1 MKLVDIKGIGPNL
14 ATKLNQLG
22 IYSPLD
28 IVNFLPSQYINL
40 KEPTAVDK
48 LENTSFALIQ
58 AKILKITPS
67 TNPRKQFFKLEVQDS
82 NSFWNKK
89 IYISYFNQNYYL
101 NKFLVGNEYRFL
113 GKVTKTNFGYEMIN
127 PLVEEEDKVKNLHDG
142 IYTIYPLKGIVGQ
155 NVFKNLVKST
165 TAHFEEKGE
174 DYYTAFGKS
183 ISESINQPS
192 LLEAINGIHF
202 PNNEEEIKKGMQRLA
217 IEDTANSIGI
227 YRLINYK
234 FAEKDRK
241 VFYKIANSIIV
252 DYKNALSVVPTPSQE
267 NAFYDIV
274 KDLGSSKAMRRIIN
288 GDVGSGKTYVAFF
301 ALYCAVCSGHQAA
314 MMAPTELLAN
324 QHANSFKEIAMIL
337 NIKYDV
343 LTSSTTAKH
352 RKEILS
358 KVYNKELDVLFGTQ
372 SLLNEDIIFDDL
384 SLIVIDE
391 QHKFGV
397 SERKALEDKCRDAD
411 VISMSATPIPRTM
424 FLTMYKG
431 IAISHIERRSQN
443 DNIKT
448 HIVPDEKL
456 GDMLTYIA
464 KQCASGLQAFIV
476 CPSIEDSEGFETYS
490 AKTLYEATVNSVFN
504 GLRVGLLYGPMK
516 SEEKNKI
523 MNDYSSGTLDILIST
538 TVIEVGIDTNASIL
552 TIMNSERFGL
562 AQLHQLRGR
571 IGRRGQNSFCFLHT
585 TKPENERL
593 RAMVATSDGLT
604 LAEKDFEMR
613 GAGDF
618 IGLSQSG
625 HRQTGKY
632 SYPITISVIKN
643 ASSMVDLAIA
653 KDRAKTL
660 DILKTKKEEYKD
672 YMDIMFNTTLSS

>member
-14 ATKLNQLG
+14 AIKLNELG

-40 KEPTAVDK
+40 QKPTGVDDI
-48 LENTSFALIQ
+48 ENTSFALIK
-58 AKILKITPS
+58 AKITKITPS
-67 TNPRKQFFKLEVQDS
+67 TNVRKQYFKLDAEDC
-82 NSFWNKK
+82 NSTWTRK

-101 NKFLVGNEYRFL
+101 QKFEVGKEYRFL
-113 GKVTKTNFGYEMIN
+113 GKISKKYNFYEMVN
-127 PLVEEEDKVKNLHDG
+127 PLVEEEGKIKNLKDG

-165 TAHFEEKGE
+165 TNYFEENGE
-174 DYYTAFGKS
+174 DIYTAFNKS
-183 ISESINQPS
+183 VSVSLNKPS
-192 LLEAINGIHF
+192 MLEAIEDIHF
-202 PNNEEEIKKGMQRLA
+202 PKTEENIKKGMERLA

-227 YRLINYK
+227 YRLINFK

-241 VFYKIANSIIV
+241 VFYKIANSVIV
-252 DYKNALSVVPTPSQE
+252 DYKNALSVVPTESQE
-267 NAFYDIV
+267 NAFKDIV
-274 KDLGSSKAMRRIIN
+274 NDLTSNKAMRRIIN
-288 GDVGSGKTYVAFF
+288 GDVGSGKTFVAFF

-314 MMAPTELLAN
+314 MMAPTEILAN
-324 QHANSFKEIAMIL
+324 QHANNFKEIAMIL

-343 LTSSTTAKH
+343 LTSSTPAKK
-352 RKEILS
+352 RKEILK
-358 KVYNKELDVLFGTQ
+358 KVYDKEIDVLFGTQ
-372 SLLNEDIIFDDL
+372 SLLNEEIIFDDL

-411 VISMSATPIPRTM
+411 VISMSATPIPRTL

-431 IAISHIERRSQN
+431 IAISHIERRSLTS
-443 DNIKT
+443 NIKT
-448 HIVPDEKL
+448 HIVPDDKL
-456 GDMLTYIA
+456 NEMMDYIA
-464 KQCASGLQAFIV
+464 EQCLEGKQAFIV
-476 CPSIEDSEGFETYS
+476 CPSIEDSEGFELYS
-490 AKTLYEATVNSVFN
+490 AKTLYEQCVDSAFK

-516 SEEKNKI
+516 SEEKNAV
-523 MNDYSSGTLDILIST
+523 MNVFSSGNLDILIST

-571 IGRRGQNSFCFLHT
+571 IGRRGQTSFCFLHT
-585 TKPENERL
+585 TKPNNERL
-593 RAMVATSDGLT
+593 HAMVTTSDGLT

-643 ASSMVDLAIA
+643 ASQMVDLAIA
-653 KDRAKTL
+653 QDKQKTI

>member
-1 MKLVDIKGIGPNL
+1 
-14 ATKLNQLG
+14 
-22 IYSPLD
+22 
-28 IVNFLPSQYINL
+28 
-40 KEPTAVDK
+40 
-48 LENTSFALIQ
+48 
-58 AKILKITPS
+58 
-67 TNPRKQFFKLEVQDS
+67 
-82 NSFWNKK
+82 
-89 IYISYFNQNYYL
+89 
-101 NKFLVGNEYRFL
+101 
-113 GKVTKTNFGYEMIN
+113 
-127 PLVEEEDKVKNLHDG
+127 
-142 IYTIYPLKGIVGQ
+142 
-155 NVFKNLVKST
+155 
-165 TAHFEEKGE
+165 
-174 DYYTAFGKS
+174 
-183 ISESINQPS
+183 
-192 LLEAINGIHF
+192 
-202 PNNEEEIKKGMQRLA
+202 
-217 IEDTANSIGI
+217 
-227 YRLINYK
+227 
-234 FAEKDRK
+234 
-241 VFYKIANSIIV
+241 
-252 DYKNALSVVPTPSQE
+252 
-267 NAFYDIV
+267 
-274 KDLGSSKAMRRIIN
+274 MRRIIN

-314 MMAPTELLAN
+314 MMAPTEILAN
-324 QHANSFKEIAMIL
+324 QHANSFKEIAMML

-431 IAISHIERRSQN
+431 IAISHIERKSQN

-516 SEEKNKI
+516 SEEKNMI
-523 MNDYSSGTLDILIST
+523 MNDYSSGNLDILIST

-643 ASSMVDLAIA
+643 ASAMVDLAIA
-653 KDRAKTL
+653 KDRTKTL